1 MYIYMSGLGNAD
13 SCFHGVQMYNIYV
26 SVHRLNNSP
35 TLPLSQHLQ
44 HMVERYGTWNLH
56 LSLVLT
62 SYRIIWENNLYESQ
76 GPQP

>member
-26 SVHRLNNSP
+26 SVHR
-35 TLPLSQHLQ
+35 LPLSQHLQ

>member
-26 SVHRLNNSP
+26 SVHRL
-35 TLPLSQHLQ
+35 PLSQHLQ
-44 HMVERYGTWNLH
+44 HMVERYGTWDLH

-62 SYRIIWENNLYESQ
+62 SYPIIWENNLYESQ